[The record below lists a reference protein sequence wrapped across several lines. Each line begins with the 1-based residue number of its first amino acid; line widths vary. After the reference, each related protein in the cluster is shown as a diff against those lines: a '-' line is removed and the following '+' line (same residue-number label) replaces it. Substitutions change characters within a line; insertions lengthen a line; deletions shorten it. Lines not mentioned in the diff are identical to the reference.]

1 VLRHPNLSSQRC
13 RSQTSQIRVVRVTD
27 PLGLHLRR
35 CLAVVNA
42 VRKHEAQ
49 VRVVGNGQIVDAAS
63 ILGLL
68 SLAAIPGTELVLS
81 AKGPTADEALEDIA
95 NVFADIPAADI
106 C

>member
-1 VLRHPNLSSQRC
+1 MLQSSNLSPLRC
-13 RSQTSQIRVVRVTD
+13 RPQGSQIRVVRVTD
-27 PLGLHLRR
+27 PSGLHLRR

-42 VRKHEAQ
+42 VRKHEAR
-49 VRVVGNGQIVDAAS
+49 VTVVGNGQIVDAAS

-95 NVFADIPAADI
+95 NVFADIPAEDI

>member
-1 VLRHPNLSSQRC
+1 MLRFPSLSPQRSRPQASQV
-13 RSQTSQIRVVRVTD
+13 RVVMVTD
-27 PLGLHLRR
+27 PAGLHLRR
-35 CLAVVNA
+35 CLDVVNA
-42 VRKHEAQ
+42 VRKHQAR
-49 VRVVGNGQIVDAAS
+49 VTVVGNGQVVDAAS

-95 NVFADIPAADI
+95 NVFADIPAEDI